1 MSFFYHGGTER
12 RKHGTRTVI
21 AVMVLGLIALI
32 ASGCGKQSERSSGK
46 MLVAASIAPMADFAK
61 HVGGEFVQVELLV
74 PPGSNPHTYQI
85 EPAQME
91 SLSKA
96 SVLVLNGA
104 GFEFWAQ
111 NAIDAAGNPHLIV
124 VRTADGLR
132 ILDHTEADGAQ
143 GNPHVWVDPID
154 AVHQVEKIRD
164 AFIKADPKRAATY
177 KANADKYTKQLRDL
191 DAYIRSQVA
200 QFKSKSFVSFHP
212 TWVYFARRYGLTE
225 AATIEES
232 PGKEPSPEVIRHA
245 IDVAKRLHAKAV
257 FTEPQ
262 MSPKAAQVVAEE
274 VGAKVLLLDAFGKPP
289 DYDYIKTMQS
299 NVQTMAEALR

>member
-1 MSFFYHGGTER
+1 MSLFYHGSTEGR
-12 RKHGTRTVI
+12 NHGIGIWTVVALFCLI
-21 AVMVLGLIALI
+21 AVVGT
-32 ASGCGKQSERSSGK
+32 GCGRQQQSTGK

-61 HVGGEFVQVELLV
+61 HVGGDLVEVELLV

-104 GFEFWAQ
+104 GLEFWAK
-111 NAIDAAGNPHLIV
+111 NAIDAAGNRHLIV
-124 VRTADGLR
+124 VKTADGLK
-132 ILDHTEADGAQ
+132 ILDHTEADGAM

-154 AVHQVEKIRD
+154 AIYQVEKIRN
-164 AFIKADPKRAATY
+164 AFIKADPKHAATY
-177 KANADKYTKQLRDL
+177 RANADRYIAELKKL
-191 DAYIRSQVA
+191 DAYIRSEVA
-200 QFKSKSFVSFHP
+200 QFKSRSFVSFHP
-212 TWVYFARRYGLTE
+212 TWVYFARRYGLTQ

-232 PGKEPSPEVIRHA
+232 PGKEPSPDVIRHA
-245 IDVAKRLHAKAV
+245 IDVAKQLNAKAV

-289 DYDYIKTMQS
+289 DYDYISTMRS